1 MVYCNLFPEAASHPP
16 KIKRI
21 FKFTMFLM
29 PTTVWRQVSKNLLNC
44 NRFFE
49 TGSILGRFFSAKF
62 SSQVEKK
69 VVLLAWQINCG
80 LYKTFENVA
89 SVPFQTHF
97 KAFSSWFR
105 LPYIS
110 FSLWKTFFKATER
123 VIILSNASPCRH
135 GSVEFSLFL

>member
-69 VVLLAWQINCG
+69 VVLLAWQRKSG
-80 LYKTFENVA
+80 LYKTLKML
-89 SVPFQTHF
+89 SVFPSKLRF
-97 KAFSSWFR
+97 KALSSWFR

-110 FSLWKTFFKATER
+110 FCLWKHFSKTTER
-123 VIILSNASPCRH
+123 IVFTSHMHLITM
-135 GSVEFSLFL
+135 